1 MTALNLKQITI
12 QQAREG
18 ELLYV
23 LNTSGRKGVPPGT
36 VNFTTHNS
44 SGQRNV
50 VGVPVTTIPVELTT
64 MSTKSAI
71 LDSPEFRNL
80 LSARMLT
87 LVDAQAA
94 EEALQGEFAQDE
106 IRRVRKYAF
115 DTEIVLANSAV
126 PEAAQAAQAE
136 SNVSGMALNLANTVD
151 EEGKVLQQLRLNKS
165 SLTVED
171 LRYIAQVSV
180 LARVK
185 QEAAQMAIDEAQSG
199 D

>member
-136 SNVSGMALNLANTVD
+136 SNVSGMALNLANTVG